1 MKDQARTVMQPNGY
15 KRRNIPRKLQVGV
28 FRRDRWICQYCGK
41 AVIFA
46 PAMKYLQLELK
57 SSGFEELAYWRTDY
71 DRNGAPLLDALAA
84 TIDHV
89 NPLSEGG
96 SGDFENLATAC
107 NRCNI
112 SKNNSKD
119 WGSKCPRKHIK
130 ARHGE
135 PVNWDGL
142 SSLFLHLIPR
152 HADVLNKAEEEWAEL
167 LRVSRS

>member
-1 MKDQARTVMQPNGY
+1 MKEQLRTVMIPSRH
-15 KRRNIPRKLQVGV
+15 KRPNIPRKLQVGV

-41 AVIFA
+41 PVIFA

-57 SSGFEELAYWRTDY
+57 SSGYEELAYWRTDY
-71 DRNGAPLLDALAA
+71 DRNGAPLLDELAA

-119 WGSKCPRKHIK
+119 WRSKHPRKHIK

-142 SSLFLHLIPR
+142 SSLFLYLAPR
-152 HADVLNKAEEEWAEL
+152 HTDALNKVEEEWSEL
-167 LRVSRS
+167 LRVSQS